1 MHTNSPRT
9 GPSLGTLKSHLGRM
23 GEPVDESLSQSER
36 AELER
41 LRAESAARKTG
52 AAHGRRH
59 RGARWLGASVVLVL
73 AALIGMLSVVVVY
86 ARDQLLDTDRYVE
99 TVAPLAKDAD
109 VRAAVATRVTDE
121 VNKKLDLENYVNQA
135 MDAIQ
140 TRGAPDALDAL
151 AAPITS
157 AVEGFVGDQVHNI
170 VYSDRFAQLWTNANA
185 TAHEAVAAILRG
197 EHSDTLVVK
206 GDTIYLDLGPLVDQ
220 VKTALVDK
228 GLGIAGKLPE
238 ISVQFPLME
247 VRGLAN
253 AQGAAQLLETLA
265 WVLPLTAIVLLVAG
279 VYLAPNRRRALLIGA
294 LLLAGAMALLLVGVA
309 VARTITLANLPKD
322 VHSPEAVAS
331 TYDIVV
337 RFLTAGAQ
345 TVIVVALI
353 IALAAWLAGPGT
365 AATAIRHAGS
375 RVLDMT
381 ASGLVRTGLPLGP
394 VPGFVSR
401 SRRGLEWIAVVLAL
415 VWLILWPHR
424 GISGALWVTFTLA
437 LVLIVIEVLARAD
450 GRTRL
455 AAEPA

>member
-1 MHTNSPRT
+1 MHANSPRT
-9 GPSLGTLKSHLGRM
+9 GPGLGTLKPHFGPL

-41 LRAESAARKTG
+41 LRAESAARKTV
-52 AAHGRRH
+52 AAHGRGR
-59 RGARWLGASVVLVL
+59 RGARWFGASVVLVL
-73 AALIGMLSVVVVY
+73 AALIGMLSVVVIY
-86 ARDQLLDTDRYVE
+86 GRDQLLDTDRYVQ

-121 VNKKLDLENYVNQA
+121 VNKKLDLETYVNQA

-140 TRGAPDALDAL
+140 TRGAPDSLNAL
-151 AAPITS
+151 APPITS
-157 AVEGFVGDQVHNI
+157 ALEGFVDDQVHKI

-185 TAHEAVAAILRG
+185 AAHEAVAAILRG
-197 EHSDTLVVK
+197 ETPDALLVK
-206 GDTIYLDLGPLVDQ
+206 GDTLYIDLGPLIDQ

-265 WVLPLTAIVLLVAG
+265 WALPLTAIVLLLAG
-279 VYLAPNRRRALLIGA
+279 IYLAPNRRRALLIGA
-294 LLLAGAMALLLVGVA
+294 LLLAGAMVLLLVAVA
-309 VARTITLANLPKD
+309 VARTITLANLPKE
-322 VHSPEAVAS
+322 VKSPEAVAS

-337 RFLTAGAQ
+337 RFLIAGAQ
-345 TVIVVALI
+345 TMIVVSLI

-365 AATAIRHAGS
+365 AATAMRHTGS

-401 SRRGLEWIAVVLAL
+401 SRPVLEWIAVVLAL

-424 GISGALWVTFTLA
+424 GIAGALWIALTLA
-437 LVLIVIEVLARAD
+437 LALIVIEVLARAD